1 MEEKRYADVFIYV
14 PAVREIVRIAE
25 GNGTNLLDEDEA
37 EGYISSEPATQK
49 PKKKIRTK
57 GGRL

>member
-25 GNGTNLLDEDEA
+25 GERNKSAG
-37 EGYISSEPATQK
+37 
-49 PKKKIRTK
+49 
-57 GGRL
+57 

>member
-25 GNGTNLLDEDEA
+25 GNGTNLLD
-37 EGYISSEPATQK
+37 
-49 PKKKIRTK
+49 
-57 GGRL
+57 